1 MNSFHIDTSTD
12 IVAAIGV
19 ALLLGLLLWNRR
31 RMMVDRRLLRLGE
44 TRIQEQ
50 GALQS
55 LQRELGGSDRVLA
68 GVNRCHPSLE

>member
-1 MNSFHIDTSTD
+1 MNSFHIDTSTE

-44 TRIQEQ
+44 TRIQE
-50 GALQS
+50 
-55 LQRELGGSDRVLA
+55 
-68 GVNRCHPSLE
+68 